1 MNNNMIALENF
12 IQYLCD
18 NEKSDKTIKAYNS
31 DIKQFLDYNKNI
43 ELHNIKNKDLK
54 DYKEFLLYNKLL
66 EPTSVNRKLVAIHQ
80 FLIFNEI
87 IAKTKRVKIQEQQFM
102 NNLINKKD
110 IDKLIRTAMIKKDI
124 RTQALIL
131 TGYLTGARISEVLQ
145 IKTKDIN
152 NNVIR
157 ILGKG
162 SKFRNLYIPKKL
174 NDVWNQYYNSNKRYK
189 KSDYLFTGQR
199 GEMTPSGANYI
210 LKKYSIL
217 SGVPKEKCHF
227 HNLRH
232 AFVVKSLLEKKL
244 DITIVQSLV
253 GHQSIQTTAGYSR
266 VTEEELL
273 ELIDDLD

>member
-1 MNNNMIALENF
+1 MKNNEMLDNF
-12 IQYLCD
+12 IQYLYD
-18 NEKSDKTIKAYNS
+18 NEKSNKTIKAYNN
-31 DIKQFLDYNKNI
+31 DILQFIEYNKSKY
-43 ELHNIKNKDLK
+43 LHKIKNQDLK
-54 DYKEFLLYNKLL
+54 EYKEYLLYDRML

-87 IAKTKRVKIQEQQFM
+87 VAKTKNVKVQNQQFM
-102 NNLINKKD
+102 RNLINKKE
-110 IDKLIRTAMIKKDI
+110 IDKLIRAAMMKKDI
-124 RTQALIL
+124 RTKALIL
-131 TGYLTGARISEVLQ
+131 TGYLTGARVSEVLQ

-152 NNVIR
+152 SQVIR

-174 NDVWNQYYNSNKRYK
+174 NDVWNEYYNSNKRYK
-189 KSDYLFTGQR
+189 NSDNLFTGQR
-199 GEMTPSGANYI
+199 GKLTPSGVTHI

-217 SGVPKEKCHF
+217 SGVPKEKCHY

-232 AFVVKSLLEKKL
+232 AFVVNSLLDKHL